1 MYALITTKRNQTGAS
16 VQLFQ
21 SRAELEREM
30 IVKYNNYLKKA
41 KEIDWRYT
49 FFDNEKWYGSVDD
62 WDDRVEYRCCEVNS

>member
-1 MYALITTKRNQTGAS
+1 MYALITTKRNQTGVS

-30 IVKYNNYLKKA
+30 IVEYNNYLKKA
-41 KEIDWRYT
+41 KEVDWRYT

-62 WDDRVEYRCCEVNS
+62 WVDRVELRYCEVA